1 MAMNVSQFQPSDNFN
16 MAEFN
21 DKITQINSGVNSEV
35 SALKTLINEGV
46 KFEIASYVGTGLN
59 GASNPNSLT
68 FSFAPTLVIY
78 VGGVYLPSNVTGHN
92 PDDRYL
98 VIPKYMSTSYESYNG
113 FAYTGH
119 TQSTAYGK
127 VSSDGKTISWYNTNT
142 TSNAQLNSAKYTYYY
157 IAIGFDDGAQ
167 NNLI

>member
-59 GASNPNSLT
+59 GASNPSSLT
-68 FSFAPTLVIY
+68 FSFAPTFVIY
-78 VGGVYLPSNVTGHN
+78 MGSVDSDLHVSGHGSGQN
-92 PDDRYL
+92 WL
-98 VIPKYMSTSYESYNG
+98 AIPKYMSTSYRQYDG
-113 FAYTGH
+113 FAAQNYSDY
-119 TQSTAYGK
+119 STYGK
-127 VSSDGKTISWYNTNT
+127 ISPDGKTISWYNT
-142 TSNAQLNSAKYTYYY
+142 SDVSFAQLNFANDTYYY